1 MKISRTGETFGG
13 FGLSGTHVSP
23 IFAELAGKVAVG
35 QENRSQM
42 DLQGG
47 GGTSPTRQQVS
58 EPDPPTRV
66 LLVYL

>member
-35 QENRSQM
+35 QENRGQM

-47 GGTSPTRQQVS
+47 GTLSG
-58 EPDPPTRV
+58 PPAT
-66 LLVYL
+66 

>member
-1 MKISRTGETFGG
+1 MKISRMGETFGG
-13 FGLSGTHVSP
+13 FGLSGMHVSP

-35 QENRSQM
+35 QENRGQM

-47 GGTSPTRQQVS
+47 RVLSPARQQLS
-58 EPDPPTRV
+58 EPGSPTRV